1 VSRYPRL
8 GALAPLPLGVPVDA
22 VVPADAL
29 VRAELLRLCA
39 ELLRLC
45 AELLRLCAEL
55 LALDGRDSGEL
66 AGASGGG

>member
-39 ELLRLC
+39 ELL
-45 AELLRLCAEL
+45 
-55 LALDGRDSGEL
+55 ALDGRDSGEL

>member
-29 VRAELLRLCA
+29 VRAELLRLV
-39 ELLRLC
+39 
-45 AELLRLCAEL
+45 AEL
-55 LALDGRDSGEL
+55 LALDGRDGGEL
-66 AGASGGG
+66 AEASGGG